1 MRFVEAEKV
10 PPWHAQV
17 GGRQGQ
23 PERVPKPPGRA
34 LLSSYLTNIC
44 RAACYRTSYSG
55 FRRRGLTGGNA
66 VSGRW
71 PVRPRNGP
79 ETARPGARRM
89 RGAGPPGPPV
99 MVRAGPPWTIHAG
112 RIVGVSRAG
121 HLVLAAR
128 SVACASLPNFLVAF
142 GRRGPL
148 PARWAGHRR
157 APRGCGGA
165 FRPRLAPT
173 AGLSPYPF
181 SATPSLRS
189 AHASGLP
196 LIGGCPPPDP
206 WGPGPGQPPSRGP
219 DGRERLGPS
228 PSRGSLSAGRVRTA
242 EDRRTD

>member
-1 MRFVEAEKV
+1 VKAERI
-10 PPWHAQV
+10 PPLSAQV
-17 GGRQGQ
+17 GARQGQ
-23 PERVPKPPGRA
+23 REGVPKPPGRA

-89 RGAGPPGPPV
+89 RGAGAPGGPV
-99 MVRAGPPWTIHAG
+99 MVRAGPPWTLHAG

-142 GRRGPL
+142 GRWGRV

-157 APRGCGGA
+157 APRGSRGA

-181 SATPSLRS
+181 SPTLARGF
-189 AHASGLP
+189 AHGSGLP

-206 WGPGPGQPPSRGP
+206 RGLGPGQPPSRGP
-219 DGRERLGPS
+219 HGRERLGPS
-228 PSRGSLSAGRVRTA
+228 ASRGSLSAGRARTA

>member
-1 MRFVEAEKV
+1 VKAERI
-10 PPWHAQV
+10 PPLSAQV
-17 GGRQGQ
+17 GARQGQ
-23 PERVPKPPGRA
+23 REGVPKPPGRA

-44 RAACYRTSYSG
+44 RAAWYHTSYSG

-71 PVRPRNGP
+71 PVGPRNGP

-89 RGAGPPGPPV
+89 RGAGPPGGPV
-99 MVRAGPPWTIHAG
+99 MVRAGPPWTIQAG

-206 WGPGPGQPPSRGP
+206 RGLGPGQPPSRGP
-219 DGRERLGPS
+219 AGRERLGPS
-228 PSRGSLSAGRVRTA
+228 PSRGSLSAGRARTA